1 MSDMHLIMNGWRGYL
16 LQEQKNQLLFED
28 CSYITKVLGISL
40 PLTESGDVAPLTE
53 HLKQEILRE
62 QMLLE
67 SFWDDAVQTVKT
79 AAGAVAGKF
88 IDAAA
93 GIKKFGEEGWAII
106 KQLYRVATNPELI
119 PNFTGAIW
127 KVNLRHKWRY
137 GLKPIL
143 EALIQRLPTWDM
155 PNFASIAQKAL
166 DTINKVIES
175 VKSMSG
181 WKKAIATAGLSIGFT
196 WIWDKVKDF
205 VEDYTVLNK
214 KLESDESEETAEQFK
229 TWLKNAVNNAFL
241 NILRTQFAG
250 MIEKLISVSTGVK
263 GWWDTAVAAV
273 GGVELVISALGTS
286 LSRFARHTGG
296 GKKINF
302 SKLNAAET

>member
-1 MSDMHLIMNGWRGYL
+1 MSEMYSIMNGWKGFL
-16 LQEQKNQLLFED
+16 LQEQTNQLLFED
-28 CSYITKVLGISL
+28 YSYITKVLGVSL
-40 PLTESGDVAPLTE
+40 PLTESGDVAPLAE

-62 QMLLE
+62 QMLFE

-79 AAGAVAGKF
+79 TAGAVAGKF

-93 GIKKFGEEGWAII
+93 GIKKFGEDGWAII

-127 KVNLRHKWRY
+127 KVNLRHKWRT

-143 EALIQRLPTWDM
+143 EDLIQRLPTWDM

-166 DTINKVIES
+166 DIINKVIES
-175 VKSMSG
+175 VKSLSG

-196 WIWDKVKDF
+196 WVWEKVKDF
-205 VEDYTVLNK
+205 IEGYRTWNK
-214 KLESDESEETAEQFK
+214 KLESNESEETAEQFK
-229 TWLKNAVNNAFL
+229 TWLKAAVNGTFL
-241 NILRTQFAG
+241 NILKTQFAG

-273 GGVELVISALGTS
+273 GGVQLVINALGTS
-286 LSRFARHTGG
+286 LSRFRRHTGG

-302 SKLNAAET
+302 SKLNTAET